1 VCPGTKTSTH
11 YFLCSGGPGANHKK
25 CPETRYAK
33 LLFLH
38 ELRFLG
44 HVVRFGASGMQK
56 VDKLFLML
64 GWARCG
70 LHKKRGGTC
79 YVELVFLHPVG
90 SAGHVVHSGVSGVQN
105 VDVLF
110 FMLGWA

>member
-11 YFLCSGGPGANHKK
+11 YFLWSGGPGANHKK

-56 VDKLFLML
+56 VDKLFFDAWVGPVWIAQKVRWDML
-64 GWARCG
+64 R
-70 LHKKRGGTC
+70 
-79 YVELVFLHPVG
+79 
-90 SAGHVVHSGVSGVQN
+90 
-105 VDVLF
+105 
-110 FMLGWA
+110 